1 MATPPVFSG
10 RTGDVKDGL
19 ESHAEV
25 SDLVLIVLLDGLQQH
40 ANAFPV
46 VLTEHR
52 VVVGVQRRALHNQH
66 THSRSTQPCIPP
78 GSLNR
83 VPASAGVRAG
93 MSPLSGGR

>member
-1 MATPPVFSG
+1 MATRLVFSG

-25 SDLVLIVLLDGLQQH
+25 SDLVLIVLLHGLQQH

-66 THSRSTQPCIPP
+66 THTRGQLSLASLP
-78 GSLNR
+78 GRLIEYQLR
-83 VPASAGVRAG
+83 LG
-93 MSPLSGGR
+93 